1 MVWHSN
7 KNVGDTVAVNISRSS
22 DGSAKLTAELLGLNH
37 LKFRVLELPYQR
49 EGAAADKENLSH
61 VLRRTEPRCTSK
73 ISVLKRGSDG
83 EIGNT
88 FTIDVA
94 DNCDRVTK
102 ECGGMFRLRVEQCTR
117 LKGCDQKWCKH
128 HYPCT
133 PTYDKSAR

>member
-83 EIGNT
+83 EIGNAV
-88 FTIDVA
+88 TIDIADDCDGVA
-94 DNCDRVTK
+94 KQCR
-102 ECGGMFRLRVEQCTR
+102 GMFRLRVEQCTR
-117 LKGCDQKWCKH
+117 RKRCSEDW
-128 HYPCT
+128 
-133 PTYDKSAR
+133 